1 MHPMTEPRGR
11 TYARA
16 HDTIDDTMSIR
27 CDSIRLDDDYASGAF
42 NDGLN
47 LPYTEE
53 ELKAKLKVDFM
64 RTPRDEIIVFDEPEY
79 LGKAKVKNEKFGYN
93 YEAHIWR
100 GQFIR
105 LDDIEYEEPM
115 RGLLQ
120 IRTKWLRK
128 AGFLEQVANLLGG
141 KCRIMANDKGH
152 ILSVEDLS

>member
-1 MHPMTEPRGR
+1 MTEPRGR

-16 HDTIDDTMSIR
+16 DDTIDDTVR
-27 CDSIRLDDDYASGAF
+27 CDSMRYDDDCASGVF
-42 NDGLN
+42 YDGLN

-53 ELKAKLKVDFM
+53 ELKVKLYVDFI

-79 LGKAKVKNEKFGYN
+79 LGKAKVKNEKYGYN

-105 LDDIEYEEPM
+105 LDDIEYEEPKQ
-115 RGLLQ
+115 GLLQ

-128 AGFLEQVANLLGG
+128 AGFLGQVATLLVGR
-141 KCRIMANDKGH
+141 CRILAERRGE
-152 ILSVEDLS
+152 IISVEEVR